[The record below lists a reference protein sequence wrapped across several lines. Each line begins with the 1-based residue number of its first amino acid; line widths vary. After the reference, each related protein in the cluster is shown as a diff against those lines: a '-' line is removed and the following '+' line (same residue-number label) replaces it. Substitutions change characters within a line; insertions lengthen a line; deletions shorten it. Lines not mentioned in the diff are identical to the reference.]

1 MASSAPRSSRDRPA
15 APEAV
20 AAALERFVAERLP
33 AALPRQRWFGSQGRR
48 VVAVRLRDLAPLG
61 ARAPGAWWSLVDVE
75 FERGTDETYALPL
88 LVCGDTRAPG
98 GRLVTSRSRACRD
111 SSPTR
116 STSP

>member
-75 FERGTDETYALPL
+75 FERGTDETYEIQLH
-88 LVCGDTRAPG
+88 VSGDTRAAG
-98 GRLVTSRSRACRD
+98 GTPC
-111 SSPTR
+111 TH
-116 STSP
+116 